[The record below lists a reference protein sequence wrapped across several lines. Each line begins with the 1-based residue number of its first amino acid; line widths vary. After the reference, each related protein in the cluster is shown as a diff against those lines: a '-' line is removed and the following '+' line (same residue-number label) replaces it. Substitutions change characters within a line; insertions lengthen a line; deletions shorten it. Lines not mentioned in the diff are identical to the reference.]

1 MQLSIFHD
9 GQFFIGIVEF
19 KVGNKSKFVKYTFGT
34 EPDDGVVWLFIEND
48 LLELITNTKTSVRTK
63 HQKRKINP
71 KRLQRQVAKEQKVPK
86 DLTKAQEALKK
97 EQALKKKQSK
107 QKSKLQKEVFNERK
121 RRIKRQK
128 AKAKHKG
135 H

>member
-34 EPDDGVVWLFIEND
+34 EPDDGEVQSFIKNY
-48 LLELITNTKTSVRTK
+48 LLMLITNTKTSVRTK

-71 KRLQRQVAKEQKVPK
+71 KRLQRQVAKEQNVPK

-107 QKSKLQKEVFNERK
+107 QKNKLQKDAFNERK